1 MSDVRHPV
9 FARLYARVSV
19 GMEAAGVVE
28 HRRSLLAGASGRAVE
43 VGAGNGLNFAHY
55 PTTVTEVVAI
65 EPEPYLRALAAT
77 AAADAP
83 VHVRIE
89 DAVADALPLADDS
102 VDVAVCSLVLCSVPD
117 QGRALAEIRRVLRP
131 GGELRLFE
139 HVRAPGGAFAA
150 VQRGVDLIWPHL
162 AGGCHT
168 ARDTLGAIEA
178 AGFTFERLDR
188 FRFPDSRV
196 PNPAAPH
203 VLGLARTTG

>member
-1 MSDVRHPV
+1 MSEVRHPI
-9 FARLYARVSV
+9 FARLYARLSV
-19 GMEAAGVVE
+19 GMESAGVADD
-28 HRRSLLAGASGRAVE
+28 RRSLLAGVSGRVVE

-65 EPEPYLRALAAT
+65 EPEPYLRARAAT

-83 VHVRIE
+83 VPVRVE
-89 DAVADALPLADDS
+89 DAVADALPVPDDS

-117 QGRALAEIRRVLRP
+117 QARALAEIRRVLRP
-131 GGELRLFE
+131 GGELRFFE

-150 VQRGVDLIWPHL
+150 VQRGVDVIWPHL

-168 ARDTLGAIEA
+168 SRDTVGAIEA
-178 AGFTFERLDR
+178 AGFAVERLDR

-203 VLGLARTTG
+203 ALGLARATG